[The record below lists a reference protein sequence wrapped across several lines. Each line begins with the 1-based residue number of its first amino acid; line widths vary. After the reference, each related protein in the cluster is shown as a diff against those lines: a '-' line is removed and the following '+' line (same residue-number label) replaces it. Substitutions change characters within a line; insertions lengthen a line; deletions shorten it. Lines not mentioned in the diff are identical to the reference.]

1 MQGSMHARAARC
13 KQSMQLHC
21 AVKQSKAAGGQ
32 VCQGELQMGAWA
44 TFGIWYLLAW
54 ALAVRG
60 EVEHAL
66 GAARLAALRHLVLAS
81 LRQPH
86 QHYSQGR

>member
-1 MQGSMHARAARC
+1 
-13 KQSMQLHC
+13 
-21 AVKQSKAAGGQ
+21 
-32 VCQGELQMGAWA
+32 
-44 TFGIWYLLAW
+44 
-54 ALAVRG
+54 
-60 EVEHAL
+60 VEHAL